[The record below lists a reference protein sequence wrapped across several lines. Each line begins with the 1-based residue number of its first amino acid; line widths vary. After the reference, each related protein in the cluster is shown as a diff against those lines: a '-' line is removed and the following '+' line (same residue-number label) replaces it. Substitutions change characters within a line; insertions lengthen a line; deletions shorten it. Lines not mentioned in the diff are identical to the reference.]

1 MWRRPAERTR
11 DVAAELVARAKGD
24 RLGSG
29 LHTLW
34 LLARQGVVRPMR
46 PDKVV
51 RIVFAWR
58 RWGVTPALGY
68 AVAAIRHPDRPAV
81 IDERGALSFLELEQ
95 RTTRLAKGLR
105 ARGVRDTSRVAVLC
119 RNHHGLVETIVA
131 CGKLGVDVVLLNTGL
146 RPQQV
151 RTVLAEQQAD
161 LLVTDVEF
169 TEDLAI
175 ADSDDLDVV
184 LAWTEGTTR
193 KATLEHLIGSSTG
206 DALPRRPRHARI
218 IVLTS
223 GTTGTPK
230 GARRPAPP
238 GVGPAAT
245 IMSRMPLR
253 AGERILLAAPIFH
266 TWGLAAFQLG
276 SAIGATLVL
285 RRKFEPQQALAA
297 VQRHRATAMFMV
309 PVMLQRIL
317 DLPREAMEPYDTS
330 SLRIVAASGSALPA
344 DLATRFQRVFGQVLY
359 NFYGSTEAS
368 WVSIAT
374 PQDLAES
381 PGTAGRPPRGTSLK
395 IFDEHGTPVRDGE
408 TGRIFV
414 SNDMLFEGYTGGGGK
429 EVRGGMLSTGD
440 LGRIDGAGRLQ
451 VVGREDDMIV
461 SGGENVYPKETE
473 DAIATLPEV
482 SEVAVIGVDDAE
494 FGQRLAAYVV
504 LSEDAELDADAVRER
519 VRPALPK
526 FALPRDVTFLAEL
539 PRNATGKV
547 VPARLRESPEATET
561 ER

>member
-1 MWRRPAERTR
+1 MAA
-11 DVAAELVARAKGD
+11 DVVARAKGD
-24 RLGSG
+24 RLSSS

-34 LLARQGVVRPMR
+34 LLVRQGVVRPMR
-46 PDKVV
+46 PDKLV
-51 RIVFAWR
+51 RIAFAWR

-105 ARGVRDTSRVAVLC
+105 ARGIRDTSRVAVLC

-169 TEDLAI
+169 TEDLAVEDS
-175 ADSDDLDVV
+175 ADLDLDVV

-206 DALPRRPRHARI
+206 GALPRRPRHARI

-317 DLPREAMEPYDTS
+317 DLPREALQPYDTS

-344 DLATRFQRVFGQVLY
+344 DLATRFQRVFGEVLY

-368 WVSIAT
+368 WVSIAN
-374 PQDLAES
+374 PRDLAES

-395 IFDEHGTPVRDGE
+395 ILDEHGAQVRDGE

-440 LGRIDGAGRLQ
+440 LGRIDEAGRLQ

-504 LSEDAELDADAVRER
+504 LTEDADLDAEAVRER

-547 VPARLRESPEATET
+547 VPARLREEPGPTET

>member
-1 MWRRPAERTR
+1 MWRRPAGRTR
-11 DVAAELVARAKGD
+11 GEAAKAAVQAGAD
-24 RLGSG
+24 RLAPT
-29 LHTLW
+29 LQTLW
-34 LLARQGVVRPMR
+34 LLIRQGVVRPMR
-46 PDKVV
+46 PDKLL

-95 RTTRLAKGLR
+95 RTTRLARGLR
-105 ARGVRDTSRVAVLC
+105 ARGIRDTSRVAVLC

-131 CGKLGVDVVLLNTGL
+131 CGKIGSDVVLLNTGL
-146 RPQQV
+146 RPHQM
-151 RTVLAEQQAD
+151 RTVLDEQRAD
-161 LLVTDVEF
+161 LLIADVEF
-169 TEDLAI
+169 VEALPDLE
-175 ADSDDLDVV
+175 LDVV

-193 KATLEHLIGSSTG
+193 KATLEHLIGSSATG
-206 DALPRRPRHARI
+206 TLPRRPRHARV

-253 AGERILLAAPIFH
+253 AGERIMLAAPIFH

-297 VQRHRATAMFMV
+297 VQRHRATALFVV

-317 DLPREAMEPYDTS
+317 DLPREAIEPYDTS

-344 DLATRFQRVFGQVLY
+344 DLATRFQRVFGEVLY

-374 PQDLAES
+374 PRELAEA
-381 PGTAGRPPRGTSLK
+381 PGTAGRPPRGTSVK
-395 IFDEHGTPVRDGE
+395 ILDERGAKVPDGE

-414 SNDMLFEGYTGGGGK
+414 RNDMLFEGYTGGGGK
-429 EVRGGMLSTGD
+429 EVRDGMLATGD
-440 LGRIDGAGRLQ
+440 LGRIDEAGRLQ

-504 LSEDAELDADAVRER
+504 LVDGAELDAEAVRER
-519 VRPALPK
+519 VRPALPG
-526 FALPRDVTFLAEL
+526 FALPRDVVFLPEL

-547 VPARLRESPEATET
+547 VPARLREGSADT

>member
-11 DVAAELVARAKGD
+11 EVAADVVARAKGD
-24 RLGSG
+24 RLSSG

-34 LLARQGVVRPMR
+34 LLVRQGVVRPMR
-46 PDKVV
+46 PDKLV

-105 ARGVRDTSRVAVLC
+105 ARGIRDTSRVAVLC

-169 TEDLAI
+169 TEDLDI
-175 ADSDDLDVV
+175 ADGLDVV

-206 DALPRRPRHARI
+206 GALPRRPRHARI

-317 DLPREAMEPYDTS
+317 DLPREALRPYDTS

-344 DLATRFQRVFGQVLY
+344 DLATRFQGVFGEVLY

-368 WVSIAT
+368 WVSIAN
-374 PQDLAES
+374 PRDLAES

-395 IFDEHGTPVRDGE
+395 ILDEHGAPVRDGE

-440 LGRIDGAGRLQ
+440 LGRIDEAGRLQ

-494 FGQRLAAYVV
+494 FGQRLAAFVV
-504 LSEDAELDADAVRER
+504 LTEDADLDAEAVRER

-547 VPARLRESPEATET
+547 VPARLREEPEPTET